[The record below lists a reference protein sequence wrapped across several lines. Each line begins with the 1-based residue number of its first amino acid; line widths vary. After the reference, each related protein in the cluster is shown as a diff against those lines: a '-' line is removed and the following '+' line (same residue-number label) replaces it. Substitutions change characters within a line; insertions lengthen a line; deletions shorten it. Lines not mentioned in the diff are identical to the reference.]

1 MIDLQPVV
9 MLDDVKVQIPH
20 SPAAPPMLIRRP
32 SSQTPD
38 TATWS
43 SPCGTSWNVACI
55 RFSTQYVL
63 IVGLITFFAVG
74 LYKSDTCEDSNLYS
88 SLLMLVIGIGLPSPS
103 LH

>member
-1 MIDLQPVV
+1 
-9 MLDDVKVQIPH
+9 MLDDVKVQVPP
-20 SPAAPPMLIRRP
+20 SPAAPPILVRQ
-32 SSQTPD
+32 SSSHASD
-38 TATWS
+38 TWN
-43 SPCGTSWNVACI
+43 SPCGTAWNIQCI

-74 LYKSDTCEDSNLYS
+74 LYKSETCENSNMYQ